1 MDDARLF
8 RRVVC
13 MLFPMIMLVALY
25 RNVLGRDSTVDCSF
39 DVIFTPWIMASMF
52 SKRMVN
58 SFNPRQAVLQICSAA
73 VTSRIV
79 ANWLFT
85 MNILYTSGEKG
96 FYSLATAV
104 VIKTV
109 TDGFTVIRVFS
120 IHLNEPVYSK
130 PLP

>member
-39 DVIFTPWIMASMF
+39 DVILIPWIMASMF

-58 SFNPRQAVLQICSAA
+58 WSNPRQAVLQVCSAA

-79 ANWLFT
+79 ANWLFM
-85 MNILYTSGEKG
+85 MNILYTSGEKD
-96 FYSLATAV
+96 FYSLATAE
-104 VIKTV
+104 VIKTI

-120 IHLNEPVYSK
+120 IHQNEPAYSK